1 MVIYNTNQKKWKE
14 VDNGEAISLILKDN
28 ENFYAFSEEQ
38 GEVSVIM
45 NEGDATGWSSGI
57 IHKMSKGYLTSVKS
71 SEGNIYLAS
80 IPAYTK
86 IKGYEIYIHAEPR

>member
-1 MVIYNTNQKKWKE
+1 
-14 VDNGEAISLILKDN
+14 
-28 ENFYAFSEEQ
+28 
-38 GEVSVIM
+38 M
-45 NEGDATGWSSGI
+45 NEGDATGWTSGI

-80 IPAYTK
+80 IPTYTK